1 MTFSNRAERELFGP
15 GRRGRPV
22 ARWQRW
28 VFELRA
34 PADEFSRHLERALTA
49 KGVRVTPAEAFDFQA
64 RALGAR
70 AFVKVEWAQT
80 GLAMVVK
87 VKGGFFASPLGLER
101 LVLDAG
107 REAQARLT
115 YGGET

>member
-1 MTFSNRAERELFGP
+1 M
-15 GRRGRPV
+15 
-22 ARWQRW
+22 ARWRRW

-34 PADEFSRHLERALTA
+34 PADEFSRHLERALTS
-49 KGVRVTPAEAFDFQA
+49 KGIRVTPATVFDFQA

-70 AFVKVEWAQT
+70 AFVKVEWAET

-87 VKGGFFASPLGLER
+87 VKSGFFASPAGLER
-101 LVLDAG
+101 LLLDAG

-115 YGGET
+115 FGVDVS